1 MEGPKRITSVKD
13 IPLIHEQDDFG
24 TQQYIDGLV
33 EFIRY
38 SESPL
43 TIALQGE
50 WGSGKTSL
58 MNRIFNKL
66 CKHGNEFIGI
76 EVNTWE
82 YSMLSTPEET
92 VIKIIGE
99 LVHALSKE
107 DPNASFKVGKFMKDA
122 LGIAYRFGR
131 ELSKSAFPGAAMIVE
146 GIGVPTDLP
155 GISSD
160 NKSITLS
167 ELKKILTNAVRKT
180 ITDSNK
186 KGVIVFVDDL
196 DRLNPPL
203 AVQILE
209 LLKNIFTL
217 ENCIFVL
224 AIDYDVVVKGL
235 EPKFGK
241 LTDKNEREFRSFFDK
256 IIQVPFSLPVNNY
269 KPETFLIKKLRE
281 IRYIDDKDLNNIG
294 HLTKMLSQIVE
305 KTVGKNPRS
314 IKRLINSLSL
324 INCISAMGS
333 SDEKTMIV
341 SSSSIQG
348 KIINFAIV
356 AIQISYPRI
365 YQMLVEQADYKKW
378 DINIAKRF
386 KVEAP
391 QSEETEWED
400 ILAMVC
406 ARDAYLKSHEYDIK
420 DVLELIKNEIT
431 DYDSTAD
438 TGKILTGFINRS
450 SITGVGGSI
459 QSSEDV
465 NYAQILS
472 RLQPKVVERIKEK
485 HPEWNFSNRKLGKNG
500 GFKFE
505 PVGFLLQST
514 LSPINLNNGRISLRL
529 TIPLAVDTNHFPNIQ
544 HILDNGVGK
553 VKENI
558 GVMSMIRE
566 FDQST
571 TPLFCEWLMGKSLE
585 ERFWEDWNKD
595 GKWQNQKR
603 ILHIETTFDLSCTM
617 TEGFDSD
624 DLINAVVTIHEAA
637 WALHEKALALK

>member
-1 MEGPKRITSVKD
+1 MKGPNRITSVKD

-38 SESPL
+38 SVSPL

-58 MNRIFNKL
+58 MNRLFNKL
-66 CKHGNEFIGI
+66 CNDGNEFIGI

-107 DPNASFKVGKFMKDA
+107 DPNASFKVGKFMREA

-131 ELSKSAFPGAAMIVE
+131 ELSKSAFPGASMIVE
-146 GIGVPTDLP
+146 GVGIPTDLP

-160 NKSITLS
+160 DKSITLS
-167 ELKKILTNAVRKT
+167 ELKKILKDAVKKT
-180 ITDSNK
+180 ITDFNK
-186 KGVIVFVDDL
+186 KGVIIFVDDL

-224 AIDYDVVVKGL
+224 AIDYEVVVKGL

-269 KPETFLIKKLRE
+269 KPEPFLIKMLRE
-281 IRYIDDKDLNNIG
+281 IRYIDDKDLNNIN
-294 HLTKMLSQIVE
+294 HLTKILSQIVE

-324 INCISAMGS
+324 INCISAMGN
-333 SDEKTMIV
+333 SDEKTMTI
-341 SSSSIQG
+341 SSCSIQG

-365 YQMLVEQADYKKW
+365 YQMLALQADYKKW

-386 KVEAP
+386 KVEVT

-406 ARDAYLKSHEYDIK
+406 ARDAYLKSHEPDIK
-420 DVLELIKNEIT
+420 DVLELIKKEIT

-438 TGKILTGFINRS
+438 TGTIITGFINRS
-450 SITGVGGSI
+450 SITGVGGSF

-465 NYAQILS
+465 NYAQIFS
-472 RLQPKVVERIKEK
+472 RLHPKVVERIKEK
-485 HPEWNFSNRKLGKNG
+485 HPEWNFSNRRLGKNG

-514 LSPINLNNGRISLRL
+514 LSPINLNNGKISLRL

-544 HILDNGVGK
+544 QILDNGVGK

-558 GVMSMIRE
+558 GVMRMIRE

-571 TPLFCEWLMGKSLE
+571 TPLFCEWLEGKSLE
-585 ERFWEDWNKD
+585 ERFWGDWNKD

-603 ILHIETTFDLSCTM
+603 ILHIETTFDLSCPT
-617 TEGFDSD
+617 TEGFDRD

-637 WALHEKALALK
+637 WALHEKARALK